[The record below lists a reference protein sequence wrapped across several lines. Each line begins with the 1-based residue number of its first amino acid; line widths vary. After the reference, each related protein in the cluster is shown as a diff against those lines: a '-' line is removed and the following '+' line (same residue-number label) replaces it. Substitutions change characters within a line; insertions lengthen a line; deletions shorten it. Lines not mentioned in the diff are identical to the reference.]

1 MSKYK
6 NLPLLFTLI
15 LAAGLS
21 FNAYAGPVCGD
32 GV

>member
-6 NLPLLFTLI
+6 NLSLLFTLI
-15 LAAGLS
+15 LSTGLS

-32 GV
+32 